1 MPNLFIMKKFYS
13 SLIIGFTCLL
23 FSGNVF
29 SQGNTC
35 ATAEPFCTA
44 VGSPYI
50 FTNVTDGNTGFCSSC
65 PAAGCLSSTP
75 RPSWFYVKSLTAGA
89 MTYSLSQSTT
99 IGGSPN
105 IDVDFIAYGPYS
117 AAQFTNACASL
128 LTGSCSGD
136 HSCTGNIEDCSYS
149 IASTET
155 MTLSPTAGG
164 QYYLIMITNYDGVA
178 GYITFTQTGGN
189 GSDCA
194 ITCPDDNFVL
204 VGTNKSTSADVP
216 SGSTI
221 NCNQNIQL
229 DPPNLGGF
237 SYNPFTD
244 QLTPCMQVYIEPFR
258 SNLAT
263 NGSIDVYE
271 NGFDSWFACP
281 SGCGGTIGGTTATN
295 GVNFGWFLGQADPNY
310 SHPSVFCRTGT
321 IGANTA
327 TVSLRS
333 CWDNTQILAGP
344 QAWNS
349 TTCFTLTAA
358 ASPTAYGTAA
368 FSITPVAG
376 AAGLSDTHWGRATL
390 TPSLIPSGT
399 YTVTYTFNNGKCGDL
414 HGKYVFTIPPTPTI
428 TPASAASQTI
438 CAGSTVAAENFVI
451 TPAAGTYVWNNDNTT
466 IGVAASG
473 NTTIAAY
480 TAPNIG
486 STTIGNFTIT
496 PTASGCIGTPRTFT
510 ITINPK
516 PTVSITSNPA
526 SSVCLN
532 SPLTFTSSG
541 ASTYTWSSSAN
552 GGLGSTS
559 GANVGATPTATGTIT
574 YTVNATSTLGCT
586 NTATQN
592 ITVNALPVVA
602 ITPANSGTLCSG
614 TSITLTG
621 SGASTYAWQ
630 APAGGGL
637 SGTSGSVVTI
647 TPTASPLTYTVT
659 GTAANTCTN
668 VAVKTITVV
677 ATPTISVSNPSA
689 TQSSTI
695 CSGNSVVLTASGA
708 GTFTWSPAT
717 GLSSTTG
724 SPVTAS
730 PTNTSSPTI
739 YTVTGTSAAGCISPA
754 SSQGTFTVMVNST
767 PTIALTSNPA
777 STLCINN
784 SLTLTAGGANTYTWS
799 SSANGGLGS
808 TSGANVGA
816 TPTATGTITY
826 TVNATSAAGC
836 TNTATQ
842 NITVNAI
849 PVVAI
854 TPANSGTLCSGT
866 SITLTGSGAST
877 YAWQAPAGG
886 GLSGTSGSVVTITPT
901 ASPLTYTVT
910 GTAANTC
917 TNVAIRT
924 ITVMTTPTVS
934 VSNPSATQSSTLC
947 SGNSVVLTASGA
959 GTFTWSPATGLSS
972 TTGSPVT
979 ASPTNTSS
987 PTIYTVTG
995 TSAAGCIS
1003 PASSQGTFTITVN
1016 PIPNVSISSTP
1027 ASSVCLNSALT
1038 FTASGANTYTW
1049 SSSAN
1054 GGLGSTSGANVGA
1067 TPTATGTISYT
1078 VNATSAAGCTN
1089 TATQNITVNALPVVA
1104 ITPASSGTLCSGTS
1118 ITLTGSGATSYTW
1131 QSPAG
1136 GGLSGSGSV
1145 VTIAPTASPV
1155 TYTVTGTAANT
1166 CTNVAIRTITVMTTP
1181 TVSVSNP
1188 SATQSSTLCSGNS
1201 VVLTASGAGTFTW
1214 SPATGLSSTTGS
1226 PVTASPTNT
1235 SSPTI
1240 YTVTG
1245 TSAAGC
1251 ISPASSQG
1259 TFTVSVNST
1268 PTITAISSASACAG
1282 STVPA
1287 LSFTVNPTGGS
1298 VNWVNNNTSTGLTAS
1313 GNGSTIAAFTASNV
1327 TSSTTGIITTTA
1339 TINGCTANFNHTL
1352 TVNPLPLVSITPL
1365 SQTITCAAPTV
1376 TLTGSSN
1383 PASATPLWTGG
1394 VSSGVNSYTATASSA
1409 NIYTLTAT
1417 SLAGCPGSAT
1427 TQVVPSAG
1435 LPTVAASITNSLN
1448 CTVTSAQ
1455 VIATTSTTP
1464 VSYSWTGPGIT
1475 SGATTATASVNTG
1488 GQYTVVVTNTLSLCS
1503 TTITTSVPS
1512 NTTPITPSITAT
1524 GSITC
1529 STPTLTLNGAPVS
1542 SVTYTWSGAGLI
1554 SGTNTQTATI
1564 NSGGVYTLSV
1574 TSISNGCVGS
1584 QTLAIS
1590 TNTTAPTVSMT
1601 PTSSYTT
1608 TCANPTVA
1616 LNTTVNPS
1624 TGITYSWTAPST
1636 GALNS
1641 YTISNPVASG
1651 SGIFTV
1657 AVTNSANGCSTAS
1670 ASQATVQITADAG
1683 IPVVT
1688 LSANST
1694 SITCANQTPSIA
1706 VTTTASPVSYS
1717 WSPTTGIVP
1726 GTETTANPSF
1736 NTPGTYSVVVTNT
1749 VSGCASSA
1757 AQSVVTVTLN
1767 NTPPVISSFLT
1778 TNGGTITCANP
1789 SITVTPSI
1797 TPNSNLTYTWTGG
1810 PGLVSPVNQANAI
1823 FTAPGTYTLAVT
1835 NTITGCVSV
1844 TTNSASTITIYQNT
1858 VTPTVSAAAASSNS
1872 VIGCANAAVTFTTN
1886 ITVSGSSL
1894 SYNWSTG
1901 ANTPTINIT
1910 TAGAYSF
1917 TVTDNS
1923 NGCSASTQ
1931 FTVTGNTSPPQN
1943 VNAGASV
1950 NIACGS
1956 STTALNGTSSS
1967 TNVSYSWSGPGS
1979 GSIISGSNTASPV
1992 VGGTGTYTLTVT
2004 DNITG
2009 CQSTSTVSVT
2019 QAFVTASFTA
2029 DPTTGIAPLTVN
2041 FTNASVGATSYSWD
2055 FGDSQTSTQTN
2066 PVNVFT
2072 TGTYT
2077 VLLTA
2082 TSGTC
2087 TATATVQVVV
2097 EDGLTLEIPNVFTPN
2112 NDGTN
2117 DLFTIKSTGVKEISL
2132 QIFNRW
2138 GEKLYEFSGA
2148 KAAWDGLNTQGIK
2161 VPDATYFY
2169 FVKAYGFDNKEIE
2182 KHGTVNLFR

>member
-1 MPNLFIMKKFYS
+1 
-13 SLIIGFTCLL
+13 
-23 FSGNVF
+23 
-29 SQGNTC
+29 
-35 ATAEPFCTA
+35 
-44 VGSPYI
+44 
-50 FTNVTDGNTGFCSSC
+50 
-65 PAAGCLSSTP
+65 
-75 RPSWFYVKSLTAGA
+75 
-89 MTYSLSQSTT
+89 MTYSLSQSTS
-99 IGGSPN
+99 IGGTPN

-136 HSCTGNIEDCSYS
+136 HNCIGNIEDCSYS

-216 SGSTI
+216 SGSTL

-229 DPPNLGGF
+229 DPPDLGGF

-281 SGCGGTIGGTTATN
+281 SGCGGAIGGTTATN

-368 FSITPVAG
+368 FSVTPVAG
-376 AAGLSDTHWGRATL
+376 AAGLSDTHWGRATI

-428 TPASAASQTI
+428 TAASAASQTI

-466 IGVAASG
+466 IGVGASG
-473 NTTIAAY
+473 TSTINAY

-510 ITINPK
+510 ITLNPK
-516 PTVSITSNPA
+516 PTVSIVSNPA
-526 SSVCLN
+526 SSICLN
-532 SPLTFTSSG
+532 SSLTFTSSG
-541 ASTYTWSSSAN
+541 ANTYTWSSSAN

-559 GANVGATPTATGTIT
+559 GTNVGATPTATGTIT
-574 YTVNATSTLGCT
+574 YTVNATSVAGCT

-592 ITVNALPVVA
+592 ITVNALPVVT
-602 ITPANSGTLCSG
+602 ITPAS
-614 TSITLTG
+614 
-621 SGASTYAWQ
+621 
-630 APAGGGL
+630 
-637 SGTSGSVVTI
+637 
-647 TPTASPLTYTVT
+647 
-659 GTAANTCTN
+659 
-668 VAVKTITVV
+668 
-677 ATPTISVSNPSA
+677 
-689 TQSSTI
+689 
-695 CSGNSVVLTASGA
+695 
-708 GTFTWSPAT
+708 
-717 GLSSTTG
+717 
-724 SPVTAS
+724 
-730 PTNTSSPTI
+730 
-739 YTVTGTSAAGCISPA
+739 
-754 SSQGTFTVMVNST
+754 
-767 PTIALTSNPA
+767 
-777 STLCINN
+777 
-784 SLTLTAGGANTYTWS
+784 
-799 SSANGGLGS
+799 
-808 TSGANVGA
+808 
-816 TPTATGTITY
+816 
-826 TVNATSAAGC
+826 
-836 TNTATQ
+836 
-842 NITVNAI
+842 
-849 PVVAI
+849 
-854 TPANSGTLCSGT
+854 SGTLCSGT

-924 ITVMTTPTVS
+924 ITVIATPTIS
-934 VSNPSATQSSTLC
+934 VSNPSATQSSTIC

-979 ASPTNTSS
+979 ASPTNTAS

-1003 PASSQGTFTITVN
+1003 PVSSQGTFTVTVN

-1067 TPTATGTISYT
+1067 TPTATGTITYT
-1078 VNATSAAGCTN
+1078 VNATSVAGCTN
-1089 TATQNITVNALPVVA
+1089 TATQNITVNALPVVT

-1118 ITLTGSGATSYTW
+1118 ITLTGSGATSYAW

-1136 GGLSGSGSV
+1136 GGLTGSGSV
-1145 VTIAPTASPV
+1145 VTIAPTVSPV

-1166 CTNVAIRTITVMTTP
+1166 CTNIAIRTITVMATP

-1259 TFTVSVNST
+1259 TFTVMVNST
-1268 PTITAISSASACAG
+1268 PTITAIATRSACAG

-1287 LSFTVNPTGGS
+1287 LSFTVNPSSGS
-1298 VNWVNNNTSTGLTAS
+1298 VNWINNNTSTGLTAS
-1313 GNGSTIAAFTASNV
+1313 GTGSTIAAFTASNV
-1327 TSSTTGIITTTA
+1327 TSSTIGVITTTA
-1339 TINGCTANFNHTL
+1339 TVNGCTATFNHTL

-1383 PASATPLWTGG
+1383 PASATPVWTGG

-1417 SLAGCPGSAT
+1417 SLAGCLGTAT

-1512 NTTPITPSITAT
+1512 STTPITPSITAT

-1529 STPTLTLNGAPVS
+1529 STPTLTLNGAPAG
-1542 SVTYTWSGAGLI
+1542 SVTYTWSGVGLI
-1554 SGTNTQTATI
+1554 SGTNTQTAAV

-1574 TSISNGCVGS
+1574 TSIANGCVGS

-1624 TGITYSWTAPST
+1624 TGVTYSWTAPST

-1651 SGIFTV
+1651 SGAFTV

-1736 NTPGTYSVVVTNT
+1736 NTPGTYSVIVTNT

-1797 TPNSNLTYTWTGG
+1797 TPSSNLTYTWTGG
-1810 PGLVSPVNQANAI
+1810 AGLITPANQANAT
-1823 FTAPGTYTLAVT
+1823 FNAPGTYTLAVT
-1835 NTITGCVSV
+1835 NTVTGCVSV

-1872 VIGCANAAVTFTTN
+1872 VIGCANSTVTFSTS
-1886 ITVSGSSL
+1886 ITASGSNL
-1894 SYNWSTG
+1894 SYNWNTG
-1901 ANTPTINIT
+1901 ATTPTISIT

-1923 NGCSASTQ
+1923 NGCSANTQ
-1931 FTVTGNTSPPQN
+1931 FTVTGNTTPPQN

-1956 STTALNGTSSS
+1956 STTTLNGTSTS

-1979 GSIISGSNTASPV
+1979 GSIVSGSNTASPV
-1992 VGGTGTYTLTVT
+1992 VGETGTYTLTVT

-2009 CQSTSTVSVT
+2009 CQSTSTVNVT

-2041 FTNASVGATSYSWD
+2041 FTNTSVGATSYSWN
-2055 FGDSQTSTQTN
+2055 FGDSQTSAQTN

-2087 TATATVQVVV
+2087 TATATLQVVV

-2112 NDGTN
+2112 NDGIN
-2117 DLFTIKSTGVKEISL
+2117 DLFTIKSTGVKDISL

-2169 FVKAYGFDNKEIE
+2169 FVKARGFDDKEIE

>member
-1 MPNLFIMKKFYS
+1 
-13 SLIIGFTCLL
+13 
-23 FSGNVF
+23 
-29 SQGNTC
+29 
-35 ATAEPFCTA
+35 
-44 VGSPYI
+44 
-50 FTNVTDGNTGFCSSC
+50 
-65 PAAGCLSSTP
+65 
-75 RPSWFYVKSLTAGA
+75 

-136 HSCTGNIEDCSYS
+136 HNCIGNIEDCSYS

-178 GYITFTQTGGN
+178 GYITFTQTSGN

-194 ITCPDDNFVL
+194 ITCPDDNFIL
-204 VGTNKSTSADVP
+204 VGTNKTTSANVP

-229 DPPNLGGF
+229 DPPDLGGF

-244 QLTPCMQVYIEPFR
+244 QLTPCLQVYIEPFR

-281 SGCGGTIGGTTATN
+281 TSCGGAIGGTTASN

-310 SHPSVFCRTGT
+310 SHPAVFCRTGT
-321 IGANTA
+321 IGANTT

-376 AAGLSDTHWGRATL
+376 AAGLSDTHWGRATI

-428 TPASAASQTI
+428 TAASAASQTI
-438 CAGSTVAAENFVI
+438 CAGSTVAAENFAI
-451 TPAAGTYVWNNDNTT
+451 TPAAGTYVWNNDNTA
-466 IGVAASG
+466 IGVAATG

-510 ITINPK
+510 ITINPR
-516 PTVSITSNPA
+516 PIVSITSNPV
-526 SSVCLN
+526 SSICLN
-532 SPLTFTSSG
+532 SALTFTSSG
-541 ASTYTWSSSAN
+541 ASTYTWSPSAN
-552 GGLGSTS
+552 GGLSSTT

-574 YTVNATSTLGCT
+574 YTVNATSALGCT

-602 ITPANSGTLCSG
+602 ITPASSGTLCSG

-621 SGASTYAWQ
+621 SGASTYVWQ
-630 APAGGGL
+630 SPAGGGL

-668 VAVKTITVV
+668 IAVRTITVVATPTISVSNPSSTQSSTICSGNSVVLTASGAGTFTWSPATGLSSTTGSPVTASPTNTSSPTVYTVTGTSAAGCISPASSQGTFTVTVNPIPNVSISSTPASSVCLNSPLTFTSGGASTYTWSSSANGGLGSTSGPNVGATPTAAGTITYTVNATSVVGCTNTATQNITVNALPVVTITPASSGTLCSGTSITLTGSGATAYAWQSPAGGGLSGSGSVVTIAPTVSPVTYTVTGTAANTCTNVAVRTITVV

-767 PTIALTSNPA
+767 PTI
-777 STLCINN
+777 
-784 SLTLTAGGANTYTWS
+784 
-799 SSANGGLGS
+799 SAI
-808 TSGANVGA
+808 A
-816 TPTATGTITY
+816 T
-826 TVNATSAAGC
+826 
-836 TNTATQ
+836 
-842 NITVNAI
+842 
-849 PVVAI
+849 
-854 TPANSGTLCSGT
+854 
-866 SITLTGSGAST
+866 
-877 YAWQAPAGG
+877 
-886 GLSGTSGSVVTITPT
+886 
-901 ASPLTYTVT
+901 
-910 GTAANTC
+910 
-917 TNVAIRT
+917 R
-924 ITVMTTPTVS
+924 
-934 VSNPSATQSSTLC
+934 
-947 SGNSVVLTASGA
+947 
-959 GTFTWSPATGLSS
+959 
-972 TTGSPVT
+972 
-979 ASPTNTSS
+979 
-987 PTIYTVTG
+987 
-995 TSAAGCIS
+995 
-1003 PASSQGTFTITVN
+1003 
-1016 PIPNVSISSTP
+1016 
-1027 ASSVCLNSALT
+1027 
-1038 FTASGANTYTW
+1038 
-1049 SSSAN
+1049 
-1054 GGLGSTSGANVGA
+1054 
-1067 TPTATGTISYT
+1067 
-1078 VNATSAAGCTN
+1078 
-1089 TATQNITVNALPVVA
+1089 
-1104 ITPASSGTLCSGTS
+1104 
-1118 ITLTGSGATSYTW
+1118 
-1131 QSPAG
+1131 
-1136 GGLSGSGSV
+1136 
-1145 VTIAPTASPV
+1145 
-1155 TYTVTGTAANT
+1155 
-1166 CTNVAIRTITVMTTP
+1166 
-1181 TVSVSNP
+1181 
-1188 SATQSSTLCSGNS
+1188 
-1201 VVLTASGAGTFTW
+1201 
-1214 SPATGLSSTTGS
+1214 
-1226 PVTASPTNT
+1226 
-1235 SSPTI
+1235 
-1240 YTVTG
+1240 
-1245 TSAAGC
+1245 
-1251 ISPASSQG
+1251 
-1259 TFTVSVNST
+1259 
-1268 PTITAISSASACAG
+1268 SACAG
-1282 STVPA
+1282 STVPS

-1313 GNGSTIAAFTASNV
+1313 GTGSTIAAFTASNV
-1327 TSSTTGIITTTA
+1327 TSATTGVITTTA
-1339 TINGCTANFNHTL
+1339 SINGCSATFNHTL
-1352 TVNPLPLVSITPL
+1352 TVNPLPLVSISPL

-1383 PASATPLWTGG
+1383 PASATPVWTGG

-1448 CTVTSAQ
+1448 CTITSAQ

-1464 VSYSWTGPGIT
+1464 VTYSWTGPGIT
-1475 SGATTATASVNTG
+1475 AGATTATASVNTG
-1488 GQYTVVVTNTLSLCS
+1488 GQYTVVVTNVLSLCS

-1512 NTTPITPSITAT
+1512 NTMPITPSITAT

-1529 STPTLTLNGAPVS
+1529 ATPTLTLIGAPAS
-1542 SVTYTWSGAGLI
+1542 AVTYTWSGAGLA
-1554 SGTNTQTATI
+1554 SGANTQTATV

-1574 TSISNGCVGS
+1574 TSLSNGCVGS

-1624 TGITYSWTAPST
+1624 TGVTYSWTAPST

-1641 YTISNPVASG
+1641 YTVSNPIASG

-1670 ASQATVQITADAG
+1670 ASQATVEIIADAG

-1688 LSANST
+1688 LSVNST
-1694 SITCANQTPSIA
+1694 SITCANQTPSVA

-1767 NTPPVISSFLT
+1767 NTPPVISSFLAA
-1778 TNGGTITCANP
+1778 NGGTITCANP
-1789 SITVTPSI
+1789 SITVSPSV

-1810 PGLVSPVNQANAI
+1810 PGLISPANQANAT
-1823 FTAPGTYTLAVT
+1823 FNAPGTYTLAVT

-1872 VIGCANAAVTFTTN
+1872 VIGCANSSVTFSTN
-1886 ITVSGSSL
+1886 ITASGSNL
-1894 SYNWSTG
+1894 SYNWNTG
-1901 ANTPTINIT
+1901 ATTPTISIS

-1931 FTVTGNTSPPQN
+1931 FTVTGNTTPPQN
-1943 VNAGASV
+1943 VSAGASV

-1967 TNVSYSWSGPGS
+1967 TNVSYSWAGPGS

-1992 VGGTGTYTLTVT
+1992 VSETGTYTLTVT
-2004 DNITG
+2004 DNVTG
-2009 CQSTSTVSVT
+2009 CQNTSTVSVT

-2041 FTNASVGATSYSWD
+2041 FTNTSVGATSYSWN

-2138 GEKLYEFSGA
+2138 GEKLYEFAGA

-2169 FVKAYGFDNKEIE
+2169 FVKARGFDDKEIE